1 MRSFSR
7 FTSILGGLLLFTAIT
22 ARAQKLMGV
31 VSQKNNSGTEEAV
44 PGANV
49 YWLGTTIATTT
60 ADNGVFM
67 IDRAQNSNRLVI
79 SFSGLRSDTITVT
92 DQKSIRIELRSQQ
105 VLQEVTIE
113 GWKPTS
119 GIDQSRGINTIVMM
133 EQELFKAACCN
144 LSESFETNP
153 AVDVAFTDAITG
165 TRQIQ
170 MLGLSGPNTM
180 ISVEN
185 MPGVRGLA
193 GSQGIQF
200 IPGSWINSIEVTKGV
215 GSVVNG
221 YESIAGQINVE
232 LKKPQESEKIFLN
245 AYVNQSG
252 RMEGN
257 ANFTVMAGKK
267 WATTFLLHGSARPF
281 EMDQN
286 DDDFLDF
293 PIGDQFN
300 AANRWVYNSGTGW
313 LAQFGIKALRDSK
326 LGGQTGFDPQNDK
339 LTTNRYGFEINTSRL
354 EGWGKVGYQFA
365 NKPYKSVGLQLSMTR
380 HDHDSYFGLNVHD
393 AKENTFYSNLIFQ
406 SIIGST
412 NHSFKTGLSFLGSD
426 YDERLL
432 MSMQPV
438 RIIDADGS
446 SSSAIANFNRQ
457 ELVPGAFFEYT
468 FNHLDK
474 ISVIAG
480 VRVDQHNL
488 FGTFVTPRLHTRF
501 DITPV
506 STLRLSAG
514 KGTRI
519 ANILTEN
526 TGVLASSRQLVFS
539 DLRSQHV
546 YGFKPDLA
554 WNYGLNFSQD
564 FNLDYRPGNL
574 TLDYFFTDFRDQ
586 MILDMDQSAR
596 EANFYSLSG
605 QSFSRS
611 LQLQLDYQLL
621 RRLDLRVA
629 YRWLDVRTDYRSGR
643 MARPLIAKHRAF
655 ANLAYE
661 TRNKWKFDFT
671 IQWLGDQRVPDTS
684 VNPTGYQLPGT
695 ALDYVLM
702 NTQVTKDFSDRW
714 SVYLGVEN
722 LNNFTLNNPIIS
734 AAEPFS
740 EYFDSSLVW
749 GPIFGRMAYAG
760 FRYRL

>member
-7 FTSILGGLLLFTAIT
+7 FTSILGALLLFTT
-22 ARAQKLMGV
+22 MTVRAQKLMGV
-31 VSQKNNSGTEEAV
+31 VSKKNDSGREEAV

-67 IDRAQNSNRLVI
+67 IDRAQNSNRLVV
-79 SFSGLRSDTITVT
+79 SFSGLQSDTLTVS
-92 DQKSIRIELRSQQ
+92 DQKSIRIELKPLQ

-153 AVDVAFTDAITG
+153 SVDVAFIDAITG

-232 LKKPQESEKIFLN
+232 LKKPQEREKLFLN

-257 ANFTVMAGKK
+257 ANVTVMAGKK
-267 WATTFLLHGSARPF
+267 WATTFLFHGSARPF

-286 DDDFLDF
+286 NDGFLDF
-293 PIGDQFN
+293 PLGDQFN

-313 LAQFGIKALRDSK
+313 LAQFGIKALRDTK
-326 LGGQTGFDPQNDK
+326 LGGQTGFDPQHDK
-339 LTTNRYGFEINTSRL
+339 FTTNRYGFEINTSRM

-365 NKPYKSVGLQLSMTR
+365 DKPYKSVGLQLSMTR

-393 AKENTFYSNLIFQ
+393 AKESTFYTNLIFQ

-432 MSMQPV
+432 MAMHPV
-438 RIIDADGS
+438 RIIDGDGS
-446 SSSAIANFNRQ
+446 SSSAIANFDRQ

-468 FNHLDK
+468 FTHLDK
-474 ISVIAG
+474 ISIIAG

-546 YGFKPDLA
+546 YGFKPDVA

-574 TLDYFFTDFRDQ
+574 TLDYFFTDFQ
-586 MILDMDQSAR
+586 NQTVLDLDQSTR
-596 EANFYSLSG
+596 EANFYGLEG
-605 QSFSRS
+605 KSFSHS
-611 LQLQLDYQLL
+611 VQFQVDYQLM
-621 RRLDLRVA
+621 RRFDLRMA
-629 YRWLDVRTDYRSGR
+629 YRWLDVRTDYRRGLL
-643 MARPLIAKHRAF
+643 MRPLIPGHRAF
-655 ANLAYE
+655 VNLAYE
-661 TRNKWKFDFT
+661 TRN
-671 IQWLGDQRVPDTS
+671 
-684 VNPTGYQLPGT
+684 N
-695 ALDYVLM
+695 
-702 NTQVTKDFSDRW
+702 
-714 SVYLGVEN
+714 
-722 LNNFTLNNPIIS
+722 
-734 AAEPFS
+734 
-740 EYFDSSLVW
+740 
-749 GPIFGRMAYAG
+749 
-760 FRYRL
+760 